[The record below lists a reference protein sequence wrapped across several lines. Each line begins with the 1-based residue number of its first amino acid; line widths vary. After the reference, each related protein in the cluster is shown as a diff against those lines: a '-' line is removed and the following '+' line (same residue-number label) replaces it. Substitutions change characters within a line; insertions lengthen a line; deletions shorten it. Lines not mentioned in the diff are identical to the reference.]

1 MSNIRRQS
9 IISSAIV
16 YFGFALG
23 FVNTYLFTKEG
34 SFTESQYGLIGAFIA
49 IANVMYSFA
58 ILGMTSYIYK
68 FYPYYNDNLPPDKND
83 LVTWALTTSIIGFI
97 IVTIAGFFLKDFVIQ
112 KYVTNAPDIIKF
124 YYWLFPFGFG
134 LTVYSVL
141 EAYAWQLK
149 KSILT
154 NFLRE
159 VQFRLFTTILIVL
172 FFVGVIKRFDNFIR
186 IYSLTYL
193 LIAVILLSYL
203 FYTKRIH
210 FSFKASIVTKKFI
223 KKIVA
228 LAAFVWSG
236 GLVYNIANVFDTLVI
251 AAVMPNGLAFAGIYS
266 LAQNIASL
274 IQAPQRGIISAS
286 IAPLSKAWKDKDYGK
301 IQRIYHRSSINQLI
315 FSIGMFILIWLN
327 FTDGVFTFSLKE
339 TYIHALPVFLLI
351 GLMRI
356 LDMGTGLNAQII
368 GTSTFWRFEFFTGL
382 ILLAMA
388 LPLNYVLTKS
398 LGVIGPA
405 ISNLIAFTIYNTI
418 RCLFL
423 YRKFRMQPFN
433 IKSIYTVLLG
443 AACYFVCHY
452 AFRNQ
457 SGFLWIVIRSSAFVM
472 LYGLG
477 VYYLRLSP
485 DIKPMLGTI
494 RKKVG
499 M

>member
-1 MSNIRRQS
+1 
-9 IISSAIV
+9 
-16 YFGFALG
+16 
-23 FVNTYLFTKEG
+23 
-34 SFTESQYGLIGAFIA
+34 
-49 IANVMYSFA
+49 
-58 ILGMTSYIYK
+58 
-68 FYPYYNDNLPPDKND
+68 
-83 LVTWALTTSIIGFI
+83 
-97 IVTIAGFFLKDFVIQ
+97 
-112 KYVTNAPDIIKF
+112 
-124 YYWLFPFGFG
+124 
-134 LTVYSVL
+134 VL

-149 KSILT
+149 KSVLT

-159 VQFRLFTTILIVL
+159 VQFRLFSTILIVL
-172 FFVGVIKRFDNFIR
+172 FFAGVVARFDNFIK

-193 LIAVILLSYL
+193 FIAAILLAYL
-203 FYTKRIH
+203 LYTKQIH
-210 FSFKASIVTKKFI
+210 FTFNASIVTRKFI

-228 LAAFVWSG
+228 LASFVWSG
-236 GLVYNIANVFDTLVI
+236 GLVYNVANVFDTLVI
-251 AAVMPNGLAFAGIYS
+251 AAVIPNGLAFAGIYT

-368 GTSTFWRFEFFTGL
+368 GTSTFWRFEFFTGI

-398 LGVIGPA
+398 IGVIGPA
-405 ISNLIAFTIYNTI
+405 ISNFIAFTIYNSI
-418 RCLFL
+418 RCVFL
-423 YRKFRMQPFN
+423 YRKFKMQPFSM
-433 IKSIYTVLLG
+433 KSIYTVLLG
-443 AACYFVCHY
+443 AGCYLICHY
-452 AFRNQ
+452 AFRDQ
-457 SGFLWIVIRSSAFVM
+457 SGFLWIVIRSSAFVI

-485 DIKPMLGTI
+485 DIKPVLGTI